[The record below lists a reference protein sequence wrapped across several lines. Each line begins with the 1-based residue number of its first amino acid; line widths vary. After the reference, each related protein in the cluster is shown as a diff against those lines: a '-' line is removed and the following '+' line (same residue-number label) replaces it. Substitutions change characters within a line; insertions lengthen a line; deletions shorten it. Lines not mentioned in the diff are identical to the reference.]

1 MTDAANPRE
10 PLATER
16 KDLLSKAEIDALF
29 EGLGGVSQADG
40 APGAATNAFGGAAEE
55 ADGPFPFDWQS
66 LPHLTRGPAPALE
79 VVNQRLLRG
88 LQSALPLLFGR
99 ALEVS
104 LQSAASKR
112 YADFLL
118 ETPVPS
124 GCAVVNLRPLA
135 GQGLLV
141 CDLALADV
149 LVDLLYGGSG
159 KAQGPPD
166 ARSFV
171 SIGQRAVQRLMG
183 ALMASCSQAWHGVA
197 GLNFELE
204 RLETQA
210 RAANIATALDRV
222 HLSVFQVLVG
232 EAVGSLSVC
241 LPLASLAPIRDVTL
255 APSWGDFVHVDRR
268 WLPLLKREVP
278 ALRVPLLARCVPV
291 ETRLADLLALR
302 AGDFI
307 ALGEEPQL
315 LTTPEGFPLFEG
327 RLKSQSGRQAIQI
340 ERALT
345 DDVDGGAA

>member
-1 MTDAANPRE
+1 MSEAAKPKE
-10 PLATER
+10 PLIAER

-29 EGLGGVSQADG
+29 EGLGGVSQGGD
-40 APGAATNAFGGAAEE
+40 APGGVTNAFGGASE
-55 ADGPFPFDWQS
+55 AMDGPHAFGWQS
-66 LPHLTRGPAPALE
+66 LPHLTRGPTPALE

-88 LQSALPLLFGR
+88 LQSALPMLFGR

-104 LQSAASKR
+104 LHSATSKR

-124 GCAVVNLRPLA
+124 GCAIVNLRPLA

-159 KAQGPPD
+159 KALGPPD

-171 SIGQRAVQRLMG
+171 SVGQRAVQRLMG

-204 RLETQA
+204 RLETQV
-210 RAANIATALDRV
+210 RAANIATALDRI
-222 HLSVFQVLVG
+222 HLSVFQVQVG
-232 EAVGSLSVC
+232 DAVGSLSVC
-241 LPLASLAPIRDVTL
+241 LPMASLAPIRDVAM

-268 WLPLLKREVP
+268 WLPVLAREVP
-278 ALRVPLLARCVPV
+278 TLKVPLLARCVAL

-315 LTTPEGFPLFEG
+315 LTTPEGLPLFEG

-345 DDVDGGAA
+345 DAIEGGTA

>member
-1 MTDAANPRE
+1 MTDTAIPRE
-10 PLATER
+10 PLVTEQ

-29 EGLGGVSQADG
+29 EGLGGVSQAGDATG
-40 APGAATNAFGGAAEE
+40 ADTNAFGGAAE
-55 ADGPFPFDWQS
+55 ASDGPFPFDWQS
-66 LPHLTRGPAPALE
+66 LPHLVRGPTPALE
-79 VVNQRLLRG
+79 VVNLRLLRG

-99 ALEVS
+99 ALDVS
-104 LQSAASKR
+104 LQSATSKR

-118 ETPVPS
+118 ETPNPS

-197 GLNFELE
+197 GLNFELD

-222 HLSVFQVLVG
+222 HLSVFQVQVA

-241 LPLASLAPIRDVTL
+241 LPLASLAPIRDIAL

-268 WLPLLKREVP
+268 WLPVLTREVP
-278 ALRVPLLARCVPV
+278 ALNVPLLACCVPL

-315 LTTPEGFPLFEG
+315 LSTPEGLPLFEG
-327 RLKSQSGRQAIQI
+327 RLKSKSGRQAIQI

-345 DDVDGGAA
+345 DAIDGGTP